1 MLPVSETAADLF
13 YNRLFEIDA
22 STEALFKGDMKE
34 QDRKLMQMITAA
46 ENGLNGLA
54 GLLPAV

>member
-1 MLPVSETAADLF
+1 MLPVSEAAADLF

-46 ENGLNGLA
+46 VNGLNDLDGLI
-54 GLLPAV
+54 PAV

>member
-1 MLPVSETAADLF
+1 MLPISGTAADLF

-46 ENGLNGLA
+46 VNSLNDLDR
-54 GLLPAV
+54 LIPDV

>member
-1 MLPVSETAADLF
+1 MLPVSEAAADLF

-46 ENGLNGLA
+46 VNGRKDLDGLI
-54 GLLPAV
+54 PAV